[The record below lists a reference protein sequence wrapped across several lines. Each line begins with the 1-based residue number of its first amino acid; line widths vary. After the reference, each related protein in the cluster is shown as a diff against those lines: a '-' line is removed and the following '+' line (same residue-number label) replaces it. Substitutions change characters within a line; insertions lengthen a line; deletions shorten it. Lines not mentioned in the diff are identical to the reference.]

1 MTCCPVWRAKA
12 ASCWPTARAG
22 PARGTAAGGR
32 PPRYV
37 RGRGRRPQR
46 RGARGGH
53 RCPPP
58 PRPSPLPRANQ
69 PVPDCPVPTRR
80 PPSVLGAERQ
90 TEPRSGSSAP
100 RTGRWRKRLVSR
112 GRMVRAPWQLR
123 MGCWGI
129 GALSPPPQVH
139 VAVCGRDPEGS
150 RSPASGRGSRSPT
163 QPPCEG
169 LCRTGVAAP
178 REWGRRL
185 AHPPAAPART
195 QMGHCHRGQEAGRPG
210 AGDPGGPRTDGWRR
224 RGLRGYRG
232 PGGTACRLLCDTGGQ
247 PAQGAPTAASVLK
260 ATRGFLSSN
269 HQAPPG
275 SRAPCPAG
283 VLGVG
288 CVQRAEA
295 GALSTPSRGPFGGP
309 SPAAPA
315 TAHPSVR

>member
-37 RGRGRRPQR
+37 RGRGRRAQR

-58 PRPSPLPRANQ
+58 PRPSPLLRANQ

-112 GRMVRAPWQLR
+112 GRMVKAPWQLR
-123 MGCWGI
+123 MGRWGI

-195 QMGHCHRGQEAGRPG
+195 QMGRCHRGQEAGRPG

-232 PGGTACRLLCDTGGQ
+232 PGGTACSPCVTPGDSPLKGPPQQPLFSRQLEASSRQTTKPLLAPEP
-247 PAQGAPTAASVLK
+247 PALRGSWGLAVCNGPRQG
-260 ATRGFLSSN
+260 
-269 HQAPPG
+269 H
-275 SRAPCPAG
+275 
-283 VLGVG
+283 
-288 CVQRAEA
+288 
-295 GALSTPSRGPFGGP
+295 
-309 SPAAPA
+309 
-315 TAHPSVR
+315 